1 MKTYKMIMNTL
12 ARIEEWV
19 AMIVM
24 VVVTVFTAANVFARY
39 VLSSSISWSEE
50 LVVALFVLMTMLGG
64 ALSARE
70 GSLVSLTLIYD
81 LLSEKWKKIFTVI
94 SIVTS
99 LFFCYVLIKYG
110 FSKVFTQMA
119 NGSETFSLR
128 WPEWVFSIYLPIGAV
143 CMTIHFIEYLIDMMV
158 GKKDTKE
165 VSDNG

>member
-1 MKTYKMIMNTL
+1 MKTYKKIMDGL
-12 ARIEEWV
+12 AFVEEWV

-24 VVVTVFTAANVFARY
+24 VVVTVLTAANVFGRY
-39 VLSSSISWSEE
+39 VLQSSLTWSEE

-64 ALSARE
+64 ALSARD

-81 LLSEKWKKIFTVI
+81 FLSEKWKKIFTVI
-94 SIVTS
+94 SIITS
-99 LFFCYVLIKYG
+99 LFFCYILIKYG

-128 WPEWVFSIYLPIGAV
+128 WPEWVFTIYLPIGAI